1 MKTLY
6 DFLTML
12 VPFLAPYPSW
22 VKLLLLGGVVVVVL
36 VVVAMVAVLVMTQ
49 PQHSQQVAAQQLVQN
64 GSFEQG
70 LANWGSGYVE
80 DLVRNGNHPQP
91 PQFPW
96 VVSRAPQSTGTVD
109 TAEHHNPGIASF
121 RIVHTSPKADHSWGT
136 LSQRITGLSS
146 HTFYII
152 TFWAKVRSSEPKA
165 VFLTASLTWEP
176 NYKIPPSQSDW
187 QQHRFEFNTGER
199 DSIDLRFVA
208 QAPAHLW
215 IDDIRMEQRSA
226 GQVR

>member
-1 MKTLY
+1 MKTFY

-12 VPFLAPYPSW
+12 IPFLSPYPPW
-22 VKLLLLGGVVVVVL
+22 VKMVLLGGVLVIVL
-36 VVVAMVAVLVMTQ
+36 AALAMVAVLVLAQ
-49 PQHSQQVAAQQLVQN
+49 PPHSQEVAAQQLVQN

-70 LANWGSGYVE
+70 LANWGSGYLE

-96 VVSRAPQSTGTVD
+96 VLNLAPQSTGTVD
-109 TAEHHNPGIASF
+109 TAEHHGPGIASF
-121 RIVHTSPKADHSWGT
+121 RIVHTSARADDRWGT
-136 LSQRITGLSS
+136 LSQRITGLRP
-146 HTFYII
+146 HTFVI
-152 TFWAKVRSSEPKA
+152 TFWAKVQSSEPKA

-176 NYKIPPSQSDW
+176 NYKIPSGQSDW
-187 QQHRFEFNTGER
+187 QQHRFDFNTGQA

-215 IDDIRMEQRSA
+215 IDDVRMEQRTTN
-226 GQVR
+226 Q